1 MTDLIF
7 TFVKKEIMISVGDLI
22 QIIFLLGAIIG
33 VWARGEIKIATLTE
47 RVRGNEEK
55 RKEDKSHVNTIWQ
68 DFKNVTDKIFE
79 KLSHI
84 EERINNK
91 QDKN

>member
-1 MTDLIF
+1 
-7 TFVKKEIMISVGDLI
+7 MISLSDLI
-22 QIIFLLGAIIG
+22 QLLFLLAGIIG

-47 RVRGNEEK
+47 RIRGNEEK
-55 RKEDKSHVNTIWQ
+55 RKEDKGHVNIIWQ

-84 EERINNK
+84 EDRINNK